1 MLRLQLIIEGKRGGC
16 CREEGGTERLRRP
29 HRDKLGTRG
38 PSARSGGAEEAGAG
52 RRGARWPLGD
62 SGPGLLCHPGIS
74 RAARPGGPGQGEGS
88 GAIPEHCCRWGWGRE
103 GERGMIRRR
112 AGECVGRPGG
122 VEWGPRRGGK
132 GWKRS

>member
-52 RRGARWPLGD
+52 RRGARWAP
-62 SGPGLLCHPGIS
+62 
-74 RAARPGGPGQGEGS
+74 
-88 GAIPEHCCRWGWGRE
+88 
-103 GERGMIRRR
+103 RRLR
-112 AGECVGRPGG
+112 AGPV
-122 VEWGPRRGGK
+122 VSSWH
-132 GWKRS
+132 